1 MQTYFVNGPKTKLA
15 TREDYFE
22 IVAQTESLLIAAL
35 IFSLPV
41 EKGVTICLIPLRFD
55 SWRCQRR
62 YQNRPPISGN
72 SAFLQ

>member
-22 IVAQTESLLIAAL
+22 IVGQTEAVNRKSLLIAAL

-41 EKGVTICLIPLRFD
+41 EKGVKTCLIPLRFD
-55 SWRCQRR
+55 S
-62 YQNRPPISGN
+62 
-72 SAFLQ
+72 